1 MKRILLLIPLLLLSP
16 VTCQTVVVS
25 VFPQTIVQIPQDIY
39 MTVRNDSSR
48 TLTNLVIV
56 FDDTENIVW
65 VSDERQFNAPAE
77 ALLPSH
83 QYTVTLGTCT
93 ALSTTPIL
101 LSGKAFYFV
110 DGVLEEEELNFTIS
124 PQMKNKEEYREV
136 IALPA
141 IFLGAGVLGLFFL
154 ALALFAWKKRERTTE
169 EETEAEEDESSG
181 ILYTDSTFDLYIH
194 EEAFKK
200 MLFNALEF
208 AGRNL
213 ETMGFLV
220 GDRFSFSGKEYT
232 VVRDMVSGE
241 LDATPSSVKFE
252 RQGFKTLFEKLDTMG
267 EYVLLGW
274 YHSHPGYG
282 CFMSSVDMQ
291 TQSEMFRE
299 RYHVAIVVDPVNR
312 DFRVFRVEEGRLYE
326 KSFKVFF

>member
-1 MKRILLLIPLLLLSP
+1 MKRILLLISLLLLSP
-16 VTCQTVVVS
+16 VICQRVVVS
-25 VFPQTIVQIPQDIY
+25 VFPQMLTQIPQDIY
-39 MTVRNDSSR
+39 MTVRNDSSS

-56 FDDTENIVW
+56 FDDTGDIVW
-65 VSDERQFNAPAE
+65 ASDERKFNAPAE

-93 ALSTTPIL
+93 TLSTTQIL

-110 DGVLEEEELNFTIS
+110 DGVLEEEELRFTIS

-136 IALPA
+136 LALPV
-141 IFLGAGVLGLFFL
+141 IFLGAGLLGLFFL
-154 ALALFAWKKRERTTE
+154 ALAVFAWKKREQTFE
-169 EETEAEEDESSG
+169 EEPEAEEEEPAG
-181 ILYTDSTFDLYIH
+181 ILYTDSSFDLYIH

-200 MLFNALEF
+200 MLSNALEF

-220 GDRFSFSGKEYT
+220 GDRFSFSGEEYT
-232 VVRDMVSGE
+232 VVRDVVSGE
-241 LDATPSSVKFE
+241 LDATPSSVRFE
-252 RQGFKTLFEKLDTMG
+252 RQGFKTLFEQLDAMG

-312 DFRVFRVEEGRLYE
+312 DFRVFRVDEGRLYE